1 MLNEL
6 LDEILGSLQ
15 VLSLPTRTNFRSVS
29 KREVALFKGPNGW
42 GEFSPFLE
50 YKSEE
55 AAFWLGA
62 GIEAAF
68 NDLPTVQREKIEVNA
83 TLPAVDSRMDVANIL
98 SWYPGTK
105 VVKIKVGSDLALDIE
120 RIKNVLLVD
129 PNYKI
134 RLDVNGGWSV
144 KDAESAVSKII
155 DEIGI
160 EKIEFIEQPV
170 ATLEELHQLQL
181 PIPIVGDEV
190 IRKAKDPFAIDL
202 NGAVDILMLKVSPLG
217 GIKRAMQIAAHHK
230 LPVVVSSALES
241 AVGIAHGIRLAASLP
256 KLDFAC
262 GLATGRLLANDVAD
276 LPIIDGQMS
285 VCSVV
290 PTGLTNFQA
299 APDRVK
305 WWENRIRD
313 SFEVWQARN

>member
-1 MLNEL
+1 MSNEILN
-6 LDEILGSLQ
+6 EILGSLQ

-50 YKSEE
+50 YKPEE
-55 AAFWLGA
+55 AAHWLGA

-83 TLPAVDSRMDVANIL
+83 TLPAVDSKMDVANIL
-98 SWYPGTK
+98 GWYPGTK
-105 VVKIKVGSDLALDIE
+105 VVKIKVGSDLTLDIE

-144 KDAESAVSKII
+144 EEAESAVSKII

-202 NGAVDILMLKVSPLG
+202 NGAVDFLMLKVSPLG

-241 AVGIAHGIRLAASLP
+241 AVGIAHGIRLAAALP

-262 GLATGRLLANDVAD
+262 GLATGQLLANDVAD

-285 VCSVV
+285 VCSVA

-299 APDRVK
+299 PPDRVK